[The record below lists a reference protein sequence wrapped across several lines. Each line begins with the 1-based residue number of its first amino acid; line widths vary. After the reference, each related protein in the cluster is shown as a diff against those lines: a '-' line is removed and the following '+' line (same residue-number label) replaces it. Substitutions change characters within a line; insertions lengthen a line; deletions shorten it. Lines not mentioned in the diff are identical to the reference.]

1 MKKVI
6 DTFMKIIIAILSLI
20 LVIRLIDN
28 FTDNYRWGYGP
39 EILLELAVIILII
52 YPMTKAISEI
62 IKLSV
67 NDTLENKT
75 NLWKMLIIV
84 QFINSLTSFFDLLFN
99 DSIDIIT
106 IINFVALVYCIMQYK
121 TSLNKLKISM
131 MKQIIDL
138 QIKLIK

>member
-52 YPMTKAISEI
+52 YPMTKAIGEI

-121 TSLNKLKISM
+121 ISLNKLKISM

>member
-6 DTFMKIIIAILSLI
+6 DTFMRIIIAILSLI
-20 LVIRLIDN
+20 LVIRLVDN
-28 FTDNYRWGYGP
+28 FIDNYRWGYGP
-39 EILLELAVIILII
+39 EILLELVITILVL
-52 YPMTKAISEI
+52 YPMIKTIGEA

-75 NLWKMLIIV
+75 SLWKMLVIV
-84 QFINSLTSFFDLLFN
+84 QSINSTTSFFDLLFN